1 MRIRAKRCAFVGAI
15 AAVGVALS
23 AGCSLSIPGR
33 YVAPEEVTLNR
44 AMEDISCALKTFE
57 NENSKLKL
65 NTNTI
70 VDQIEITLNLKAS
83 ATGVS
88 GLAVNTAPAVDPSI
102 MASLGVNYS
111 DTTTLVGERGNT
123 LKIVMKNLHTASLNP
138 AGLKAASADTRT
150 YGPGPL
156 YRMPVANPCDPTSF
170 DRPQSSTDIVVDV
183 P

>member
-1 MRIRAKRCAFVGAI
+1 MVI
-15 AAVGVALS
+15 AAAIPFVA
-23 AGCSLSIPGR
+23 ACSLSIPQS
-33 YVAPEEVTLNR
+33 YVKPEEVTLSR
-44 AMEDISCALKTFE
+44 AMTDISCALKTLE

-70 VDQIEITLNLKAS
+70 VDQIEVTLNLKAS

-88 GLAVNTAPAVDPSI
+88 GLAVNTAPAVNPSI

-138 AGLKAASADTRT
+138 AGIAATSGDTRK
-150 YGPGPL
+150 YGPGPQ
-156 YRMPVANPCDPTSF
+156 YRLPVPNPCDPNAF
-170 DRPQSSTDIVVDV
+170 NQPPNDTDVVLEV
-183 P
+183 N